1 MGAVGAAV
9 LGAPI
14 STAMIIFEMTG
25 DWQTGIAVMTTVS
38 LSSALASRLGAAA
51 RARALAEFDEQI
63 VIART
68 LAVYREVLP
77 GDR

>member
-1 MGAVGAAV
+1 MADGIGGLRVPVRDAAA
-9 LGAPI
+9 LA
-14 STAMIIFEMTG
+14 AA
-25 DWQTGIAVMTTVS
+25 IAR
-38 LSSALASRLGAAA
+38 LHDDPALASRLGAAA